1 MRSLRSSS
9 ATCGAGSDEPA
20 RRAVRVNAGMV
31 VGIAGLVLGL
41 PLLLVGVR
49 LVYGSAV
56 GSPRRRRGVM
66 LIVVGFGMVWIGG
79 FIGAFS
85 SL

>member
-1 MRSLRSSS
+1 M
-9 ATCGAGSDEPA
+9 
-20 RRAVRVNAGMV
+20 NAGMLI
-31 VGIAGLVLGL
+31 GFAGLVLGL

-49 LVYGSAV
+49 FVYRNPAGSR
-56 GSPRRRRGVM
+56 GRRSGVAM
-66 LIVVGFGMVWIGG
+66 ILVGFGMVWIGG